1 MSQQKTY
8 SSSSEK
14 KTTSEEETDT
24 PCTISTTTAGNYRDS
39 QQVLDKNKFVLKSS
53 LTGYYLS
60 NIYYPDLLD
69 WHSPYLPTKV
79 DVHVILDFICVIY
92 LLFSEASDS
101 EFEVDISVPKPP
113 SFGSSTKVHTQ

>member
-69 WHSPYLPTKV
+69 
-79 DVHVILDFICVIY
+79 
-92 LLFSEASDS
+92 
-101 EFEVDISVPKPP
+101 
-113 SFGSSTKVHTQ
+113 